1 MFIEERLLECVA
13 YGAEFGLQFSTRIV
27 RLKSGREHRNAQW
40 SQPLARGAVMFQ
52 NLRPEHHRLVLDAHM
67 ACAGSLVGFRFRDWA
82 NFQAVDQV
90 IGTGTGTVQTLP
102 LYTVHTFG
110 GEEFQ
115 RRISKPVAG
124 TVTVRNL
131 TADAPL
137 TATVDAINGTV
148 TVTAPPGD
156 VIAWSGEYDT
166 PVRFESD
173 ELSWQANGRSGSQ
186 LLLTADVDLVEIR
199 L

>member
-1 MFIEERLLECVA
+1 M
-13 YGAEFGLQFSTRIV
+13 
-27 RLKSGREHRNAQW
+27 
-40 SQPLARGAVMFQ
+40 
-52 NLRPEHHRLVLDAHM
+52 
-67 ACAGSLVGFRFRDWA
+67 
-82 NFQAVDQV
+82 
-90 IGTGTGTVQTLP
+90 IGTGTGTPQTLP
-102 LYTVHTFG
+102 LYTVHAFG
-110 GEEFQ
+110 GEEFR

-131 TADAPL
+131 TADTPL
-137 TATVDAINGTV
+137 TATVDAVAGTV